1 MNPAL
6 ASSEVD
12 RTPAET
18 SDGRVRVAIAG
29 IRGVPAN
36 FGGSETAAEEI
47 GRRLAANGDTVVVY
61 CRRHISTT
69 PARVF
74 RGMHRVLL
82 PSIKTLQLDTITHSI
97 LAALHLRRT
106 RCADIVHFHGVGNA
120 LVLPLLRGSRIK
132 TVITIDGLDWNRPK
146 WGRFASWM
154 LRLSATLAVRWADH
168 LIIDNHPARRYFTE
182 HYGARSSYVP
192 YGADLSLPESTACL
206 AEQKLNPGGYVLFV
220 GALVPDKGPDMLI
233 EAYRRVATDRPL
245 VIVGD
250 SPFLPEYRAKLH
262 RLADGDE
269 RIRFLGYLY
278 GEEYRQLL
286 ANCAAYIHPLRADGT
301 SPALLQA
308 MAYGCCI
315 VINTLP
321 EALSAAGDAAV
332 PFMHNDVDDLA
343 RHIQRVLDQPD
354 LAADYGQRARA
365 KAETEYNWN
374 AVTDAHR
381 AIYASLAK

>member
-1 MNPAL
+1 MP
-6 ASSEVD
+6 
-12 RTPAET
+12 
-18 SDGRVRVAIAG
+18 VRVAMAG

-47 GRRLAANGDTVVVY
+47 GSRLADNGDTVVVY

-69 PARVF
+69 SSRVF
-74 RGMHRVLL
+74 QGMHRVLL
-82 PSIKTLQLDTITHSI
+82 PSVKTLQLDTITHSI

-106 RCADIVHFHGVGNA
+106 RCADVIHFHGVGNA
-120 LVLPLLRGSRIK
+120 LVLPLLRGSHIK

-146 WGRFASWM
+146 WGRVASWM
-154 LRLSATLAVRWADH
+154 LRLSAMLAVRWADH
-168 LIIDNHPARRYFTE
+168 LIIDNHPARGYFTE
-182 HYGARSSYVP
+182 RYGAQSSYIP

-206 AEQKLNPGGYVLFV
+206 DEHDLEPGDYVLFV
-220 GALVPDKGPDMLI
+220 GALVPDKGPDILI
-233 EAYRRVATDRPL
+233 EAYRRVATDRLL

-250 SPFLPEYRAKLH
+250 SPFLPDYRAKLH
-262 RLADGDE
+262 RLAEGDT
-269 RIRFLGYLY
+269 RIRFLGYVY
-278 GEEYRQLL
+278 GEEYRQVL
-286 ANCAAYIHPLRADGT
+286 ANCAAYIHPLRSDGT

-308 MAYGCCI
+308 MASGCCI
-315 VINTLP
+315 VINSLP
-321 EALSAAGDAAV
+321 EALSAAGDAAL

-343 RHIQRVLDQPD
+343 RQIQRVLDQPQ

-381 AIYASLAK
+381 AIYAALAK